1 MLKMDPEQVEK
12 WIKILHE
19 KSTGMLHIC
28 STGDWTGIRA
38 SVEHKNDAIKYA
50 LQKDS
55 QGVSGLYLRVTTL
68 SPDAPSARGK
78 RAGADWSASF
88 PGLWADIDIAGP
100 GHKHTANHPSLPG
113 YNPRKAVQFPLPENE
128 EAARG
133 IVFEAGMP
141 QPSLWI
147 HSGGGLYPW
156 WLLEDPEQLAGDQF
170 ALDAATRLSDG
181 WQRELVAAA
190 QRLGVDYGNVGDLAR
205 VMRIPGTLN
214 RKEGLERP
222 CRIIED
228 SGPRYTFE
236 SLVECLF
243 GLQERSSQLSKQVTV
258 PQASASPPL
267 TPAPPLPAV
276 DRAGSPLDAFERQV
290 SWSDILEPHG
300 WQVHHMEGGTTHWT
314 RPGKRTSEGSSA
326 TTGHSSDGHDRM
338 WVFSTACGL
347 PVGESLR
354 KPYVWSV
361 LNGHGGDMKKAAKD
375 LVARG
380 FGTPLV
386 PVSGFTTQLTPVRS
400 TSIQSALREHNGHSV
415 AVVTDIKRGAPA
427 PVAPITFQVDTT
439 PQPDPSGWHPHPT
452 HPAEPAELPPFPLHA
467 LPSAMRDLVQQV
479 SASRQV
485 DPIMP
490 ALFALSVVSAV
501 AAGKLEVRRNGSW
514 TEPLSL
520 YTCPVAESGERKSPT
535 GRAVFGAVGRIEKQM
550 AVFYND
556 DVDRQID
563 ELDQQRAEARGN
575 PAMANRIED
584 KIIALEASRKRP
596 PRITLS
602 NDITPEA
609 LVRSLSRQG
618 GHGAILDAE
627 GTFMGILSGRYTN
640 GIPNPELLIKAY
652 DGDPYTADRI
662 SRDPDHIPRPTL
674 ALGLAVQ
681 QIVLEDAMS
690 NRQLLER
697 GALARIIFGFPKS
710 LVGSRWESNAA
721 PYDPSPERGWAI
733 LMEGISELPA
743 PETPDQ
749 VLTLALSPEAL
760 REHIRLSDQIEARL
774 APGGDLTMA
783 GLKEWAHKQAGRVL
797 RIAALLHL
805 ADGLDT
811 TSEIQPEIMRN
822 AALIGEWAISHARH
836 AHRVDR
842 ESVEEATT
850 KQCTQTL
857 DWIRRTKRQAFT
869 VRDACR
875 GIRAQ
880 WVSTKSMSDALDQL
894 AELGW
899 IREEPYQDRA
909 GRWRT
914 RFAVSPYAS
923 QPPTPAT
930 M

>member
-1 MLKMDPEQVEK
+1 MQKADSGQVEE
-12 WIKILHE
+12 WIRILHG
-19 KSTGMLHIC
+19 KSTGMLHVC
-28 STGDWTGIRA
+28 STGDWTGIRTHLDRKDD
-38 SVEHKNDAIKYA
+38 VIKYA
-50 LQKDS
+50 LQRDS

-68 SPDAPSARGK
+68 SPDAPSDRGK

-100 GHKHTANHPSLPG
+100 GHKHTANHPDLSG
-113 YNPRKAVQFPLPENE
+113 YDPRRAIQFPLPPDE
-128 EAARG
+128 EAARS
-133 IVFEAGMP
+133 IVSEAGMP
-141 QPSLWI
+141 QPTLWI
-147 HSGGGLYPW
+147 NSGGGLYPW
-156 WLLEDPEQLAGDQF
+156 WLLDEPERLEGDQF
-170 ALDAATRLSDG
+170 ALDAATKLSDG
-181 WQRELVAAA
+181 WQRELVSAA

-205 VMRIPGTLN
+205 VMRLPGTVN
-214 RKEGLERP
+214 RKGGGERL
-222 CRIIED
+222 CRIVEG

-236 SLVECLF
+236 SLVEFLF
-243 GLQERSSQLSKQVTV
+243 ELQERSSKLQKPVTAPQV
-258 PQASASPPL
+258 ASPSLLVPP
-267 TPAPPLPAV
+267 PAPPTL
-276 DRAGSPLDAFERQV
+276 DRVGSPLDAFERQV
-290 SWSDILEPHG
+290 PWSDILEPHG

-347 PVGESLR
+347 PVGEPIT

-361 LNGHGGDMKKAAKD
+361 LNGRGGDMKKVAKD
-375 LVARG
+375 LVTRG
-380 FGTPLV
+380 FGAPLI
-386 PVSGFTTQLTPVRS
+386 PAPGFTTRLTPV
-400 TSIQSALREHNGHSV
+400 QSAPREHNGHPV
-415 AVVTDIKRGAPA
+415 AVVTEIRRGAPA
-427 PVAPITFQVDTT
+427 PVTPITFQVGTT
-439 PQPDPSGWHPHPT
+439 PQPDSSGWHPRPV
-452 HPAEPAELPPFPLHA
+452 HPAEPAELPPFPLHT
-467 LPSAMRDLVQQV
+467 LPPAMGDLVRQV
-479 SASRQV
+479 AASRQV

-490 ALFALSVVSAV
+490 ALFALSTISAV
-501 AAGKLEVRRNGSW
+501 AAGKVEVRRNGNW

-535 GRAVFGAVGRIEKQM
+535 GRAVFGAVGRIERQM
-550 AVFYND
+550 AAAHND
-556 DVDRQID
+556 EVDRQID
-563 ELDQQRAEARGN
+563 ELDQRRAEARGN
-575 PAMANRIED
+575 PAAANRIED
-584 KIIALEASRKRP
+584 KIVALEASRKRP
-596 PRITLS
+596 PTIALP

-609 LVRSLSRQG
+609 LVRSLARQG

-662 SRDPDHIPRPTL
+662 SRDPDRISRPTL

-681 QIVLEDAMS
+681 QIVLEDAMN

-697 GALARIIFGFPKS
+697 GALARIVFGFPKS

-721 PYDPSPERGWAI
+721 PYDPGPERGWAI
-733 LMEGISELPA
+733 LMEGIAELPA
-743 PETPDQ
+743 PEAPGQ

-760 REHIRLSDQIEARL
+760 REHVRLSDQIEARL

-811 TSEIQPEIMRN
+811 TSEIQLVTMRN
-822 AALIGEWAISHARH
+822 AALIGEWAIAHARR

-842 ESVEEATT
+842 ESAEEATV
-850 KQCTQTL
+850 KQCTQVL
-857 DWIRRTKRQAFT
+857 DWIKRTKRQAFT

-880 WVSTKSMSDALDQL
+880 WVSTKSMGDALDQL

-899 IREEPYQDRA
+899 VREEPYQDRA